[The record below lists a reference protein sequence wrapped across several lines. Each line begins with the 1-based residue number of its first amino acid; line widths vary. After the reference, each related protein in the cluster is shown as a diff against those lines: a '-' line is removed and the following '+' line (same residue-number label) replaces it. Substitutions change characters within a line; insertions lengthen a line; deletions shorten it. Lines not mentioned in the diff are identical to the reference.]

1 MEPWRKALSVGFVK
15 KHIATWCKNNE
26 DCGRRAHDHNQPA
39 SCEGGT
45 TKLRVALLTD
55 VFARNM
61 GYLENILPK
70 YFARHH
76 GLDVH
81 VITTGLPPSYCLKGH
96 EEVYAGFAEQI
107 REGTLEVLD
116 GFTLHVLP
124 HKRVAGYMRMVGLR
138 QKLRSLSPDIVQ
150 TTTPIGWTTLEAAL
164 HRPFLAYKLFTGCHT
179 TASVFPLAKQNLA
192 WWYPER
198 LRCTALRAIPGGFA
212 SLLTEKCYGATSDC
226 ADVGVRFFGVQKK
239 KMDISPLGVDT
250 ELFTPISSEDGQ
262 RARLELRKRLGFT
275 ESEIVCIYTGRFSED
290 KNPLLLAKAVMR
302 LVIEG
307 QPVRGLFVGNGV
319 QAQAIQ
325 SCAGCTTY
333 PFVPV
338 YELPSFF
345 RACDIGVWPTQE
357 STSMLDA
364 AACGLPIVVN
374 DTIAAVERVEGNGLK
389 YRLNDVNDLVR
400 ALHELEDP
408 LVRQRLGSFGAKKMV
423 AFSWESIARRRLQ
436 DYRAALAVTDPT
448 VGRLRED
455 ASE

>member
-1 MEPWRKALSVGFVK
+1 MRTDEEPTTV
-15 KHIATWCKNNE
+15 T
-26 DCGRRAHDHNQPA
+26 D
-39 SCEGGT
+39 EGGT

-70 YFARHH
+70 YFARH

-81 VITTGLPPSYCLKGH
+81 VITTGLPPSYYVKGH
-96 EEVYAGFAEQI
+96 EETYAGFAEQI

-124 HKRVAGYMRMVGLR
+124 RKRVAGYMRMVGLR
-138 QKLRSLSPDIVQ
+138 QKLRSLRPDIVQ
-150 TTTPIGWTTLEAAL
+150 TTTPIGWATLETAMYKT
-164 HRPFLAYKLFTGCHT
+164 FLGYKLFTGCHT
-179 TASVFPLAKQNLA
+179 TASVFPLAKQKLP
-192 WWYPER
+192 WWNRER
-198 LRCTALRAIPGGFA
+198 MRCTVLRAIPGGFA
-212 SLLTEKCYGATSDC
+212 SLLTERCYGATTDC

-262 RARLELRKRLGFT
+262 RARLELRKRLGFA
-275 ESEIVCIYTGRFSED
+275 ESEIICIYTGRFGED
-290 KNPLLLAKAVMR
+290 KNPMLLAKAVAH
-302 LVIEG
+302 LVSAG
-307 QPVRGLFVGNGV
+307 HPVRGLFVGNGI
-319 QAQAIQ
+319 QAEAIQ
-325 SCAGCTTY
+325 SCAGCTTH

-374 DTIAAVERVEGNGLK
+374 DTIAAVERIEGNGVK
-389 YRLNDVNDLVR
+389 YRLNDVDDLVKV
-400 ALHELEDP
+400 LLELEDP
-408 LVRQRLGSFGAKKMV
+408 LVRQRLGSFGAKKMLG
-423 AFSWESIARRRLQ
+423 FSWEAIARRRLQ
-436 DYRAALAVTDPT
+436 DYRAAVEVTGPT
-448 VGRLRED
+448 VRSLRED